1 MERKDII
8 EGMENRLVMAL
19 EHAVLGMDIIF

>member
-8 EGMENRLVMAL
+8 EGMENRLVMPL